1 MADAG
6 GRPNVAPGHREL
18 PRIPAAAEPTE
29 RTGAARFRRAVSR
42 YATGIALVTTV
53 ADGLDHAMTAN
64 SFTSVSLDPMLA
76 LVCVE
81 RGTRFHPAVLRS
93 GVWAVSFLPA
103 GRTDA
108 ARWFAKKGRPLV
120 GQFDPF
126 DVHRG
131 TDGCILLDEAL
142 AGLEPRTTEVI
153 PAGDHDIVIG
163 AVTEI
168 HDPTGV
174 PDHGEGEPV
183 VYFASEFRHL
193 A

>member
-1 MADAG
+1 MTDPHDPAQG
-6 GRPNVAPGHREL
+6 PGHPIL
-18 PRIPAAAEPTE
+18 PRIPSAAEPTE

-81 RGTRFHPAVLRS
+81 HGTRFHPAVLHS
-93 GVWAVSFLPA
+93 GVWAVSFLPTDRA
-103 GRTDA
+103 DA

-120 GQFDPF
+120 GQFEPF
-126 DVHRG
+126 DTHRG
-131 TDGCILLDEAL
+131 TDGCVLLDDAL
-142 AGLEPRTTEVI
+142 AGLELRTTQVI
-153 PAGDHDIVIG
+153 TAGDHDILIG

-168 HDPTGV
+168 HDPPGV
-174 PDHGEGEPV
+174 PDHGAGEPI
-183 VYFASEFRHL
+183 VYYASEFRHL
-193 A
+193 S